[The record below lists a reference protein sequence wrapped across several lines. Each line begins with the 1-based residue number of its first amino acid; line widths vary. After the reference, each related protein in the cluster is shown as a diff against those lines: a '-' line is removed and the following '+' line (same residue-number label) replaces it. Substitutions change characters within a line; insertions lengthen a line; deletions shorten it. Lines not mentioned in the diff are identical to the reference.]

1 MHYNEAGLVSGTQG
15 WFNVLKAMIRTHHI
29 HRIEEEKHAVFSI
42 GEKNNGV
49 KSNTYLGFRGKK
61 HSASYK

>member
-15 WFNVLKAMIRTHHI
+15 RFNILKSTTRTHHI

-42 GEKNNGV
+42 DEEKQ
-49 KSNTYLGFRGKK
+49 LGKI
-61 HSASYK
+61 